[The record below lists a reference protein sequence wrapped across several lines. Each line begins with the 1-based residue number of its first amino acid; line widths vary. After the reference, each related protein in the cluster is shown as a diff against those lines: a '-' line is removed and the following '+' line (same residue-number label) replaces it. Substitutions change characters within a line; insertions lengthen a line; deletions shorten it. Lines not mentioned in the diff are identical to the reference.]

1 MDNQMEELVLRP
13 FMWLMTVS
21 SKLNDYSTSQ
31 TKQKGLRFYF
41 AHLIAQAL
49 LQHSN
54 DNRWIFNSNSNW
66 WINRISD
73 MQIGA
78 QKKREYIKPTV

>member
-1 MDNQMEELVLRP
+1 MEELVLRP
-13 FMWLMTVS
+13 FMWLMTDS

-41 AHLIAQAL
+41 DHLIAQAL

-54 DNRWIFNSNSNW
+54 DSSSRNW

-73 MQIGA
+73 MQIGV